1 MQIDIAVGS
10 SIAEKDYVGRW
21 DIAAA
26 AAASPHVFGP
36 APQTSKPL
44 SRTLVY
50 NFPRGVRTCRIVW
63 LRFSLRSDTS
73 ANPFAAQPSA
83 AGLFDLL
90 SLDPTPPP
98 AGSAAPR
105 APACVHASRIL
116 VLGESLSLLNTK
128 LGVLLQRAF
137 CWKRW
142 HRRRGSKGRMTSD
155 E

>member
-1 MQIDIAVGS
+1 MMPPDFNHTPLLTHSSSPRPQIDIAIGS

-21 DIAAA
+21 DIASA

-36 APQTSKPL
+36 EPPNPKPL

-63 LRFSLRSDTS
+63 LRFSLRADAS

-90 SLDPTPPP
+90 SLDPSPPSG
-98 AGSAAPR
+98 GSAPAR
-105 APACVHASRIL
+105 APACVHARRIL
-116 VLGESLSLLNTK
+116 VLGECS
-128 LGVLLQRAF
+128 A
-137 CWKRW
+137 
-142 HRRRGSKGRMTSD
+142 
-155 E
+155 